1 MDGLLSNV
9 DREVW
14 VVTAAW
20 QGRRSGLVANFVM
33 QASIDP
39 EMPRLLV
46 GMAPNHFTCELA
58 EGAGRLAVHLLR
70 EDQLE
75 LVWRFGL
82 SSGRDQ
88 DKFAGLALGH
98 DSDDLPMLDDCL
110 ASAKCKVVERFVA
123 PGRTF
128 FLCDLVAERQI
139 TASKPLRERAVFEK
153 ASPEQRR
160 MLAANMQADIQ
171 IARASRCE

>member
-1 MDGLLSNV
+1 MDSLLANV

-20 QGRRSGLVANFVM
+20 QGRRSGLVATFVM
-33 QASIDP
+33 QASVDP
-39 EMPRLLV
+39 QAPRLLV

-70 EDQLE
+70 DDQLE

-82 SSGRDQ
+82 SSGRGQ
-88 DKFAGLALGH
+88 DKFAGLSLAG
-98 DSDDLPMLDDCL
+98 SSVDLPMLDDCL
-110 ASAKCKVVERFVA
+110 ASAECKVADRFVA

-128 FLCDLVAERQI
+128 FLCDIVAERQI
-139 TASKPLRERAVFEK
+139 SQGMPLRERTVFEK

-160 MLAANMQADIQ
+160 LLAANMQADLE
-171 IARASRCE
+171 IARAGRRE